1 MSAGKWGGGEGRR
14 VTPMHGTTNPI
25 KEGNSL
31 ASPALQISKMYHLIA
46 TILLCGF
53 VSSMIRA
60 INSFPAGSAG
70 GPDGLWP
77 QHFKDLIAPGA
88 DDSRQALV
96 PALVSFTELVLNG
109 KTPASIR
116 PFFFGAT
123 LIALEKKG
131 GGVRPIAVG
140 GSLRRLI
147 AKVAGMKVMN
157 EMGGLLAPVQLGYGV
172 HRGAEAAV
180 HAASLYIKNLGDKC
194 VLKLDFKNAFN
205 SVRRD
210 KMLEAVQSF
219 APSLFPFVH
228 SVYSSPSKLFW
239 EDKIIE
245 SAEGVQQGDPLGPL
259 LFCLTIHQL
268 CSRMKSELS
277 LFYLDDGTLGGKVED
292 VLHDLDLVERE
303 GAELGL
309 ILNHQKS
316 EIISSDNAARGSV
329 LCAIPGA
336 RVIDPEKATLLG
348 SPVGDIDCISAVLE
362 EKIGMLKT
370 MGERLKYLFS
380 HDAILLLRHS
390 FAIPKLLYNL
400 RTSPCFLSPKLQE
413 YDNLLRSIVSSIVN
427 IRFGED
433 DPAWTQATLPVKSG
447 GLGIRSAVQL
457 APSAYMASAAACS
470 ELVSIVLPPQLQ
482 DFTASAYLDE
492 ARAQWSCGH
501 DLPPPE
507 GTGQQLQK
515 AWDAV
520 RVTAIKDKLLQ
531 DAPDARS
538 RARLLASSARESG
551 VWLNAPPSSSL
562 GLRMDDTAIRVAVGL
577 RLGCTLCK
585 PHNCH
590 HCGAAVD
597 ALATHGLSCKQSEG
611 RHFRHSSLNDIIHRA
626 LSAAKIPSR
635 LEPAGMYRNDG
646 KRPDGIT
653 MVPWERGK
661 LLVWDATC
669 SDTFAPSYLASATSE
684 AGAVASLAES
694 RKRAKY
700 ANLDPSHLFQ
710 PVAVETS
717 GAFGP
722 DTFDFVKELGRRIS
736 RTTGES
742 RSFPFL
748 IQRLAVAIQRANSA
762 CVVGSLGSEASLED
776 FFV

>member
-1 MSAGKWGGGEGRR
+1 MADSQSSQASQERGYCSTCHRAIALTASGVIHCHGPRDSRCQGSGLPPGSSVVATTILHSAKPQSNTSQQPPVSNTSLGRFRGSIIKRIPKASRNRCGKKLAAILGAIVADNSYGAWYRLLRFGDRCLRKPRRGGKRWQLASVVNQQIDSESDPIISGSSTESRSKHRKKADPLEALADRVAAKLEEGDYKGAVRLAYSNDSMASNDEATYIALQQKHPAQHLDSSFPIAPSQSAGIE
-14 VTPMHGTTNPI
+14 
-25 KEGNSL
+25 
-31 ASPALQISKMYHLIA
+31 
-46 TILLCGF
+46 
-53 VSSMIRA
+53 VSGDDMIRA

-70 GPDGLWP
+70 GPDGLQP

-109 KTPASIR
+109 KTPAFIR

-245 SAEGVQQGDPLGPL
+245 SAESVQQGDPLGPL

-268 CSRMKSELS
+268 CSCMKSELS
-277 LFYLDDGTLGGKVED
+277 LLYLDDGTLGGKVED
-292 VLHDLDLVERE
+292 VLHDLDLVELE

-362 EKIGMLKT
+362 EQIGMLKT

-413 YDNLLRSIVSSIVN
+413 YDNLLRSIVSSVVN
-427 IRFGED
+427 ILFGED
-433 DPAWTQATLPVKSG
+433 DPAWTQATLTVKSG
-447 GLGIRSAVQL
+447 GL
-457 APSAYMASAAACS
+457 
-470 ELVSIVLPPQLQ
+470 
-482 DFTASAYLDE
+482 
-492 ARAQWSCGH
+492 
-501 DLPPPE
+501 
-507 GTGQQLQK
+507 
-515 AWDAV
+515 
-520 RVTAIKDKLLQ
+520 
-531 DAPDARS
+531 
-538 RARLLASSARESG
+538 ESG
-551 VWLNAPPSSSL
+551 AQCSLHLLPIWLLLLRIGFHSPPSSASGFHCFSIL
-562 GLRMDDTAIRVAVGL
+562 G
-577 RLGCTLCK
+577 
-585 PHNCH
+585 
-590 HCGAAVD
+590 
-597 ALATHGLSCKQSEG
+597 
-611 RHFRHSSLNDIIHRA
+611 
-626 LSAAKIPSR
+626 
-635 LEPAGMYRNDG
+635 
-646 KRPDGIT
+646 
-653 MVPWERGK
+653 
-661 LLVWDATC
+661 
-669 SDTFAPSYLASATSE
+669 
-684 AGAVASLAES
+684 
-694 RKRAKY
+694 
-700 ANLDPSHLFQ
+700 
-710 PVAVETS
+710 
-717 GAFGP
+717 
-722 DTFDFVKELGRRIS
+722 
-736 RTTGES
+736 
-742 RSFPFL
+742 
-748 IQRLAVAIQRANSA
+748 
-762 CVVGSLGSEASLED
+762 
-776 FFV
+776 